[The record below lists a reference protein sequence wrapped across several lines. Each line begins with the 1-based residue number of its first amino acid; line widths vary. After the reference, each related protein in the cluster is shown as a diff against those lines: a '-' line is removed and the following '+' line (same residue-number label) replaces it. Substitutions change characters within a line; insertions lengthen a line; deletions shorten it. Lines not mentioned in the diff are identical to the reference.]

1 MFLSSFR
8 RPPSSNNRN
17 TPNRNFP
24 ATTISGASYTRARDL
39 KGVDSKAP
47 INPQSKPIL
56 NTPSIPQG
64 PEPPK
69 LGLRKEP

>member
-17 TPNRNFP
+17 TPNRNLP
-24 ATTISGASYTRARDL
+24 TTTISGTSYTRARNI
-39 KGVDSKAP
+39 KGVEAKPP
-47 INPQSKPIL
+47 INSQPKPIL
-56 NTPSIPQG
+56 NSSSVPQG

-69 LGLRKEP
+69 LSLRKEP